1 MLCATTQLPNVLK
14 IRNKFN
20 NFVQGSFKVTDQDV
34 SHNVVLIVKR
44 SCELFVFTD
53 IQDELWKFVQQNN

>member
-1 MLCATTQLPNVLK
+1 MLCATTQSPNVSK
-14 IRNKFN
+14 NRNKFN

-53 IQDELWKFVQQNN
+53 TR